1 MSTMRKPL
9 LFASIA
15 VLSGAAASSVITES
29 VQPEAVAASV
39 EAVAQVRPSAQA
51 MDQAIAEWRQL
62 RRDNRPSFERAARFA
77 IGYPD
82 WPEAGV
88 IRARAEAALDGNAR
102 PELIT
107 EFFRQ
112 TPPTTGN
119 GWARLAEAYAAQGRN
134 AEAYGAARTAWM
146 QPSLSGSAESVVRN
160 RFWSALTREDH
171 DRRIDALLFDRQTN
185 RAVDILDLS
194 SPAERPV
201 AEARIA
207 LQRGSSDANALFA
220 RVQDRMA
227 SHAGLLMDRA
237 RYYRSAGDTTG
248 SWRLLAQPHQF
259 TTRPTDVDK
268 WFEMLLLAA
277 DEANRAQDYST
288 AFNISRQLEDAF
300 MPGDDKTLQ
309 PYGVRDKYTD
319 LAWLAGTVARDRL
332 RRFDAASTMFEL
344 YSGGGR
350 SLQVKTKGLY
360 WAGRSAAEGNNPQRA
375 RTMFERAA
383 ETPELFYA
391 QLALERLGRE
401 IPVPRDL
408 PGVEPAVAAEFNAR
422 PIVAALPRLANSRDE
437 QALFV
442 RALAES
448 LESEGERV
456 AASRLAS
463 QIGRPDLGVW
473 IARASRN
480 NGSDFYYKSAWP
492 IHEAG
497 APGGQLWS
505 FAHGITRQESSFD
518 RSARSHANAFGM
530 MQLLPGTARD
540 QARRS
545 GLPYDYG
552 RLTSDPAYNVRLGSD
567 YLALRLGQWDGNL
580 ALAAASYNAGH
591 GNALKWVRRYGDP
604 RTNQVDTLQWIESIP
619 FSETRG
625 YVQRVVENAAVYDR
639 LNPYV
644 PSYGAVHVSR
654 HLGKS
659 NRPG

>member
-1 MSTMRKPL
+1 MRNKL
-9 LFASIA
+9 LFGSIVILSSA
-15 VLSGAAASSVITES
+15 AGSSVLTEGVDRSATASSVAT
-29 VQPEAVAASV
+29 
-39 EAVAQVRPSAQA
+39 VAQVRPTVQQIDA
-51 MDQAIAEWRQL
+51 AIAEWRQL

-77 IGYPD
+77 IAYPD
-82 WPEAGV
+82 FPEV
-88 IRARAEAALDGNAR
+88 STIRSRAESALGAGAR
-102 PELIT
+102 PEQVI
-107 EFFRQ
+107 EFFRIA
-112 TPPTTGN
+112 PPRSGR
-119 GWARLAEAYAAQGRN
+119 GWARLAEAFASVGRTPEANAA
-134 AEAYGAARTAWM
+134 AKAAWL
-146 QPSLSGSAESVVRN
+146 QPSLQGEDEGLIRS
-160 RFWSALTREDH
+160 RFWSALTRADH
-171 DRRIDALLFDRQTN
+171 DRRIDALLFEREPR
-185 RAVDILDLS
+185 RAAQILDLAT
-194 SPAERPV
+194 PAERPI

-207 LQRGSSDANALFA
+207 LQTGSSDANALFA
-220 RVQDRMA
+220 RVQDKAA

-237 RYYRSAGDTTG
+237 RYYRSAGAV
-248 SWRLLAQPHQF
+248 SQSHALLAQPHQF
-259 TTRPTDVDK
+259 TTRPTDIDK

-277 DEANRAQDYST
+277 DEANRARDYAT
-288 AFNISRQLEDAF
+288 AFNIARQLEDAF
-300 MPGDDKTLQ
+300 VPGDDKTLQ

-319 LAWLAGTVARDRL
+319 LAWLAGTIARDRL

-344 YSGGGR
+344 YSGGGQ

-360 WAGRSAAEGNNPQRA
+360 WAGRSAAEAGNAPRA
-375 RTMFERAA
+375 NQMFAAAA

-401 IPVPRDL
+401 IPVPKDL
-408 PGVEPAVAAEFNAR
+408 PGVDTNVLAEFNAR

-448 LESEGERV
+448 LESQGERV
-456 AASRLAS
+456 AASRLAQ

-473 IARASRN
+473 VARAARN
-480 NGSDFYYKSAWP
+480 SGTDFYYKSAWP
-492 IHEAG
+492 THEAG
-497 APGGQLWS
+497 VPDGQLWS
-505 FAHGITRQESSFD
+505 YAHGVTRQESSFD

-591 GNALKWVRRYGDP
+591 GNALKWVSRYGDP
-604 RTNQVDTLQWIESIP
+604 RSSGVDTLTWIESIP
-619 FSETRG
+619 FSETRS

-644 PSYGAVHVSR
+644 PAYGAVHVSR

>member
-1 MSTMRKPL
+1 MRNKL
-9 LFASIA
+9 LFAGIV
-15 VLSGAAASSVITES
+15 VLSGAAGSSVVSEGVPSSAVASSVST
-29 VQPEAVAASV
+29 
-39 EAVAQVRPSAQA
+39 VAQVRPSVQQVDA
-51 MDQAIAEWRQL
+51 AIAEWRSL
-62 RRDNRPSFERAARFA
+62 RRDNNPSFARAARFA
-77 IGYPD
+77 TGYAD
-82 WPEAGV
+82 WPEANV
-88 IRARAEAALDGNAR
+88 IRARAEAALDGRAD
-102 PELIT
+102 PAQVIA
-107 EFFRQ
+107 FFRVA
-112 TPPTTGN
+112 PPRTGK
-119 GWARLAEAYAAQGRN
+119 GWARLAEAFAATGRGP
-134 AEAYGAARTAWM
+134 EADGAARTAWM
-146 QPSLSGSAESVVRN
+146 QPDLSGAEEALVRS
-160 RFWSALTREDH
+160 RFWSALTRADH
-171 DRRIDALLFDRQTN
+171 DRRIDALLFDRQAS
-185 RAVDILDLS
+185 RAAQILDWS
-194 SPAERPV
+194 SPQERPV

-207 LQRGSSDANALFA
+207 LQNNSADANALFA
-220 RVQDRMA
+220 RVQNRA
-227 SHAGLLMDRA
+227 SSHAGLLMDRA
-237 RYYRSAGDTTG
+237 RYYRANGDNAGSRT
-248 SWRLLAQPHQF
+248 LLAQPHQF
-259 TTRPTDVDK
+259 TTRPTDIDK

-277 DEANRAQDYST
+277 NEANVARDYAV
-288 AFNISRQLEDAF
+288 AFNIARQLEDAF
-300 MPGDDKTLQ
+300 VPGDDKTLQ
-309 PYGVRDKYTD
+309 SYGVRDKYTD

-360 WAGRSAAEGNNPQRA
+360 WAGRSAAEAGNAARS
-375 RTMFERAA
+375 RTMFEQAA
-383 ETPELFYA
+383 ATPELFYA

-401 IPVPRDL
+401 IPVPADL
-408 PGVEPAVAAEFNAR
+408 PAVDNAVAADFYAR
-422 PIVAALPRLANSRDE
+422 PIVSALSRLANSRDE

-448 LESEGERV
+448 LESQGERV
-456 AASRLAS
+456 MAARLGE

-473 IARASRN
+473 VARASRN
-480 NGSDFYYKSAWP
+480 AGSDFYYKAAWP
-492 IHEAG
+492 IHPSG

-545 GLPYDYG
+545 GLPYDYA

-567 YLALRLGQWDGNL
+567 YLNLRLGQWGGNL

-604 RTNQVDTLQWIESIP
+604 RTGQIDMLQWIESIP

-639 LNPYV
+639 LNPYI
-644 PSYGAVHVSR
+644 PAYGAVHVSR
-654 HLGKS
+654 HLGKG